1 MVPGT
6 AYKNYCHCR
15 SWKEIGDFKF
25 FTTVCGLSRSSLLSV
40 IHKGWSDL
48 GKSLHPQWCVMM
60 SGGHH
65 VARSRYMLEW
75 QDHGLEAHEFQ
86 AEFVPVSQICKPEA
100 DTGALVVMWGAV
112 SWSHPGDRHK
122 WKHWLLLLLQ
132 STEMRQEQDNS
143 QQLLAVTAVTRII
156 TADAPGHKQPLQWS
170 LLTSTV
176 KQPGCSCLCS
186 LGRGP
191 VAWHS
196 EVAASVTYGSFQPF
210 YVCLLKKLVLL
221 AGRGRM

>member
-86 AEFVPVSQICKPEA
+86 AEFVPVSQICEPEA
-100 DTGALVVMWGAV
+100 DTGALVLMW
-112 SWSHPGDRHK
+112 
-122 WKHWLLLLLQ
+122 
-132 STEMRQEQDNS
+132 E
-143 QQLLAVTAVTRII
+143 
-156 TADAPGHKQPLQWS
+156 
-170 LLTSTV
+170 
-176 KQPGCSCLCS
+176 
-186 LGRGP
+186 
-191 VAWHS
+191 
-196 EVAASVTYGSFQPF
+196 
-210 YVCLLKKLVLL
+210 LL
-221 AGRGRM
+221 AGVTLAIDTNGSTGCSSSSRAQRWGRNRITHSSCWLWLLSQG